1 VSLALHRKKTK
12 NAPYAMSQ
20 WDILGSGLAVNTNS
34 TMLAC
39 QNGTNIAALYAG
51 EVFENTIPI
60 PRKPLK
66 KK

>member
-20 WDILGSGLAVNTNS
+20 WDILGSGLAVNTNFI
-34 TMLAC
+34 TPAC
-39 QNGTNIAALYAG
+39 QNGTNIAALRAG

-60 PRKPLK
+60 PINPLK
-66 KK
+66 K